1 MIISPGR
8 FQSQLTSITVESEDI
23 KSTIIPFRYDTLP
36 GNQPKANK
44 NIVYLWQ
51 TNGEEIPFH
60 EDPQRKSMLI
70 DSNRADNFTN
80 FDELSLAKD
89 SYLMAYAV
97 ANNVNAVVT
106 TLLITGVGDGR
117 FNVSLPEDKLAFSVA
132 QIGSTSLCY
141 YFCVPRGMSPK
152 DDGDWVGLWEGST
165 VSELY
170 YKKPLFSSPVLSDIN
185 SGYGGL
191 TLPEGQNLMSGIE
204 YILGYFKTG
213 YKKDK
218 KVDKEGSGKEEV
230 KKNEQAVGGKEED
243 KKNNQEEGSK
253 EDPLQTTLA
262 AVTIFTGP

>member
-1 MIISPGR
+1 MTISSGR
-8 FQSQLTSITVESEDI
+8 FHSQITSITVEPEDI
-23 KSTIIPFRYDTLP
+23 RSTIIPFRYDTLP

-51 TNGEEIPFH
+51 TNGEEVPFH

-70 DSNRADNFTN
+70 DSNRADNLTN
-80 FDELSLAKD
+80 FDGLSLAKD

-106 TLLITGVGDGR
+106 TLIIKGTGDGR
-117 FNVSLPEDKLAFSVA
+117 FDVSFPEDSLAFSVT

-141 YFCVPRGMSPK
+141 HFCVPRGMSPM
-152 DDGDWVGLWEGST
+152 DDGDWIGLWEGST

-204 YILGYFKTG
+204 YTLGYFKSG
-213 YKKDK
+213 YKKKDK
-218 KVDKEGSGKEEV
+218 KDDKGESKEGD
-230 KKNEQAVGGKEED
+230 KKDNQAVGGKEED
-243 KKNNQEEGSK
+243 KKNNQEGGSK